1 MTNKTAIELI
11 TDLLEKENNLDYTL
25 TIYRLVR
32 CYCGPEVYTENNI
45 TYGLFDQYKEARHG
59 NHNKTVQILP
69 GDRRLAGKS
78 RSQIR

>member
-45 TYGLFDQYKEARHG
+45 TYGLFKKEARHE
-59 NHNKTVQILP
+59 NHNKPVQVLP
-69 GDRRLAGKS
+69 GDRRLAGKG

>member
-45 TYGLFDQYKEARHG
+45 TYGLFDKEARHG
-59 NHNKTVQILP
+59 NHNKTVQVLP
-69 GDRRLAGKS
+69 GDRRLAGKG